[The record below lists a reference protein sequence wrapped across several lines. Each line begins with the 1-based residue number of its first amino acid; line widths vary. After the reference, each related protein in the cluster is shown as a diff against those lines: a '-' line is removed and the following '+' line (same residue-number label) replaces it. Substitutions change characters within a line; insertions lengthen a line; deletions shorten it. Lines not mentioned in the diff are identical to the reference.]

1 MKCKMCGT
9 AFVPGENKFCEG
21 CGMELP
27 TDVATM
33 SAPAQKS
40 SLALDTD
47 DVVPVSTSGPSNT
60 VGRNSI
66 QSSSNNTSNSN
77 NITTTNTTV
86 NNTTT
91 TIEDD
96 TKKSVVC
103 AVSGKRVLYIDSAC
117 CKGCNKD
124 VSLAYYNEKTRKCEN
139 CHQGYLQQYRDAFDE
154 AMSSSGIDRQER
166 SDLDI
171 LANSLQLTENEK
183 LQIEQDIKNK
193 YINKSNSDFSELDD
207 LYELD
212 FMDAK
217 KDILIKNDLSSALLK
232 LKQIYD
238 QVQTNDE
245 VSCLY
250 FLIKAL
256 KNPTTYIANYEGKS
270 FEDYWENYWYFLAQ
284 LTNGDKQRKGFSS
297 FRQNH
302 SKYSDKKDEIWLSEA
317 MYFIVAYQNS
327 NNESY
332 IEKANEKL
340 VEIDT
345 ISTNFLLK
353 LYKSTKHIVLNFD
366 PVDQKFTNLTPPDE
380 PGMREYFIFFLNNL
394 YKIAPEVPKVQVKT
408 VLEPAIPDAP
418 KLPELPVIN
427 TEATVVQVEGSIAQQ
442 TIPVSK
448 PVTGPEPKKFPQ
460 LPNLPGGTNRTS
472 PEPIGKPSNIPVQFP
487 HTNVPTPN
495 QETKKEN
502 TIANNGLKIPPLP
515 TGKVNKP
522 LIPGAK
528 PSIPLPNKATPDNQ
542 MKSVPPIP
550 QIKVPGN
557 PAKPQIPTPQNK
569 APLPSP
575 KVPGRPPMPP
585 MPGKK

>member
-1 MKCKMCGT
+1 MCGT
-9 AFVPGENKFCEG
+9 VFVPGENKFCEG

-33 SAPAQKS
+33 TAPAQKS
-40 SLALDTD
+40 TPTFDTD
-47 DVVPVSTSGPSNT
+47 DVVSPSTTGPSNT

-96 TKKSVVC
+96 TKKSIVC

-124 VSLAYYNEKTRKCEN
+124 VSLEYYNEKTRKCEN
-139 CHQGYLQQYRDAFDE
+139 CHQGYLQQYRDAFE
-154 AMSSSGIDRQER
+154 HAMASSGIDRNER
-166 SDLDI
+166 ADLDI
-171 LANSLQLTENEK
+171 LANSLQLTDAEK
-183 LQIEQDIKNK
+183 MQIEQQIKSKYENK
-193 YINKSNSDFSELDD
+193 TNSDFSELD
-207 LYELD
+207 ELFEMD
-212 FMDAK
+212 FKEAK

-250 FLIKAL
+250 FLLKAL
-256 KNPTTYIANYEGKS
+256 KSPSVYLANYESKS

-297 FRQNH
+297 FRQNL
-302 SKYSDKKDEIWLSEA
+302 SKYEDKADEIKLSEA
-317 MYFIVAYQNS
+317 LYFIVAYQFA

-332 IEKANEKL
+332 IEKANDKL
-340 VEIDT
+340 VDLDN
-345 ISTNFLLK
+345 ISSSFLLK
-353 LYKSTKHIVLNFD
+353 LYKSTKHIVLNYD

-380 PGMREYFIFFLNNL
+380 PGMREYFLFFLKNL
-394 YKIAPEVPKVQVKT
+394 YKIQQEAPKVPEFKAAAPVVPVVPEVPVPKQQ
-408 VLEPAIPDAP
+408 EIPKPVIQAP
-418 KLPELPVIN
+418 KMPEAPSKPISSQRGPSIPVPTPVSNSGIKQVN
-427 TEATVVQVEGSIAQQ
+427 SNQVTAPKIPPMPTATGNKPPMPGA
-442 TIPVSK
+442 VSK
-448 PVTGPEPKKFPQ
+448 PAV
-460 LPNLPGGTNRTS
+460 
-472 PEPIGKPSNIPVQFP
+472 
-487 HTNVPTPN
+487 
-495 QETKKEN
+495 
-502 TIANNGLKIPPLP
+502 PPLP
-515 TGKVNKP
+515 ENQKK
-522 LIPGAK
+522 
-528 PSIPLPNKATPDNQ
+528 TPP
-542 MKSVPPIP
+542 VP
-550 QIKVPGN
+550 
-557 PAKPQIPTPQNK
+557 
-569 APLPSP
+569 P

>member
-27 TDVATM
+27 TVEATM

-40 SLALDTD
+40 APAD
-47 DVVPVSTSGPSNT
+47 DVDEVVPAATTGPSNA

-66 QSSSNNTSNSN
+66 QSSSNNTANSN

-96 TKKSVVC
+96 TKKSIVC

-154 AMSSSGIDRQER
+154 AMSSSGIDRHER
-166 SDLDI
+166 ADLDI
-171 LANSLQLTENEK
+171 LANSLQLTDAEK
-183 LQIEQDIKNK
+183 MQIEQQIKSK
-193 YINKSNSDFSELDD
+193 YENKSNSEFSELDD
-207 LYELD
+207 LFEMD

-297 FRQNH
+297 FRQNI
-302 SKYSDKKDEIWLSEA
+302 SKYEDKSDEIKLSEA
-317 MYFIVAYQNS
+317 MYFIVAYQNLK
-327 NNESY
+327 NEDY
-332 IEKANEKL
+332 IDRANKKL
-340 VEIDT
+340 VEIDNIT
-345 ISTNFLLK
+345 STFLLK
-353 LYKSTKHIVLNFD
+353 LYKSTKHIVLNYD
-366 PVDQKFTNLTPPDE
+366 PVDQKFINLTPPDE
-380 PGMREYFIFFLNNL
+380 PGMREYFLFFVNHLF
-394 YKIAPEVPKVQVKT
+394 KIQQEAPKVPEIKT
-408 VLEPAIPDAP
+408 AAPTAPTAPAPVVSQEIPKPMTQAPKMPEAPRMPITVQRASTITAPKPDSNLSGKQANPNQHTAPKVPPMPTGTGKKPPMPGNSIKPAIPPMPGSTKA
-418 KLPELPVIN
+418 
-427 TEATVVQVEGSIAQQ
+427 VVSGVKS
-442 TIPVSK
+442 V
-448 PVTGPEPKKFPQ
+448 
-460 LPNLPGGTNRTS
+460 
-472 PEPIGKPSNIPVQFP
+472 
-487 HTNVPTPN
+487 
-495 QETKKEN
+495 
-502 TIANNGLKIPPLP
+502 PPLP
-515 TGKVNKP
+515 HIKS
-522 LIPGAK
+522 PG
-528 PSIPLPNKATPDNQ
+528 NV
-542 MKSVPPIP
+542 SVPPIP
-550 QIKVPGN
+550 ENQKKTA
-557 PAKPQIPTPQNK
+557 PAPPKM
-569 APLPSP
+569 PS
-575 KVPGRPPMPP
+575 RPPMPP